1 VGSELQESS
10 HLIGGRRSLTLAL
23 VPRAPGSLRAGKA
36 TLRSLVAALILL
48 VTGSSDAGSK
58 KRQEAEPEEPPTF
71 ARDVM
76 PALGRYCE
84 GCHGDSEQH
93 GGLRLD
99 NYDNLMRGGD
109 SGPIVIA
116 GDVGKSL
123 LLAKIDH
130 LDKPFM
136 PPRKWLPKEIRARI
150 RAWVAA
156 GAEP

>member
-1 VGSELQESS
+1 VRSELQESWHS
-10 HLIGGRRSLTLAL
+10 IGGRRSLTRAL

-36 TLRSLVAALILL
+36 TLRSLTVAIVALL
-48 VTGSSDAGSK
+48 SSSSGAGNK
-58 KRQEAEPEEPPTF
+58 KEAVEPEEPPTF

-109 SGPIVIA
+109 SGPAVVA
-116 GDVGKSL
+116 GDAGKSL

-130 LDKPFM
+130 RDKPFM
-136 PPRKWLPKEIRARI
+136 PPRKWLPTKIRARI
-150 RAWVAA
+150 RAWVVA

>member
-1 VGSELQESS
+1 LQESIK
-10 HLIGGRRSLTLAL
+10 IGGRRSLSLAL
-23 VPRAPGSLRAGKA
+23 VPRAPNSLRAGKA
-36 TLRSLVAALILL
+36 TLRSLVIAMVVL
-48 VTGSSDAGSK
+48 TSGSSGAGSK
-58 KRQEAEPEEPPTF
+58 KTQDVEPEEPPTF

-109 SGPIVIA
+109 SGPAVIK
-116 GDVGKSL
+116 GDASKSL

-130 LDKPFM
+130 RDKPFM
-136 PPRKWLPKEIRARI
+136 PPRKWLPTKIRARI
-150 RAWVAA
+150 RAWVLA